1 MLGGGCLLG
10 LWNEPAPWAVTHW
23 ASRLAWK
30 RSLSDKWISWVWA
43 PLEGFWIQWRCAP
56 PVKRCLSPYITG
68 RGAQAQ
74 ASTCV
79 PHILSPGWLC
89 SEHVCFICSLCH
101 VMCDLS
107 VMLPA
112 LLSNPLFKMLS
123 KIRCSRHFF
132 TTWAI
137 QSIFQAEE
145 IQTCG
150 TWEKTQS
157 IKYFSCNQENS
168 DLGFL
173 EPR

>member
-1 MLGGGCLLG
+1 MLGGVCLLG
-10 LWNEPAPWAVTHW
+10 LWNEPAPWAVTHTEQAGW
-23 ASRLAWK
+23 PGSAHWVTSESLQLESLWKASGF
-30 RSLSDKWISWVWA
+30 SD
-43 PLEGFWIQWRCAP
+43 GCAP
-56 PVKRCLSPYITG
+56 PVKRCLSPYIIG

-79 PHILSPGWLC
+79 PHILSPGCLC

-112 LLSNPLFKMLS
+112 LLSNPPFKMLP

-137 QSIFQAEE
+137 QSIFQEE

-150 TWEKTQS
+150 TWEKT
-157 IKYFSCNQENS
+157 
-168 DLGFL
+168 
-173 EPR
+173 